1 MRTCK
6 ASTHRSKETEMA
18 NFNSDGTPE
27 LTDEQRV
34 EALAKAAMARHDRAE
49 LLRKVKEGKI
59 MPENVL
65 MRRDRLVM
73 KTRVLRFIE
82 SWPGVGK
89 ATAPRLMEAF
99 HIAKERRIGGLGP
112 KQLAAMTEW
121 LERRRAEEKADE

>member
-1 MRTCK
+1 
-6 ASTHRSKETEMA
+6 MA
-18 NFNSDGTPE
+18 KFRADGVPE
-27 LTDEQRV
+27 LTEEERMA
-34 EALAKAAMARHDRAE
+34 ALAKAAMARHDRAE
-49 LLRKVKEGKI
+49 LLRKVKDGKI

-99 HIAKERRIGGLGP
+99 HIAEGRRIGGLGP
-112 KQLAAMTEW
+112 KQIAAMTEW
-121 LERRRAEEKADE
+121 LERRAAKEKADE

>member
-1 MRTCK
+1 
-6 ASTHRSKETEMA
+6 MA